1 MTNPK
6 QLDDI
11 ADLVDGEPPAATPLT
26 PDVRSGATFPF
37 LQTGSSDDPY
47 APFLVIW
54 IYTVKLND
62 RREFADAVANFE
74 DSLPTPPIFKANHLG
89 YRGTYSVSISSA
101 SPTFEYRSIWTLGS
115 LADLQVLND
124 ELANTGSDPLSMKLQ
139 AMLKLIDRDTPMR
152 AEVVGRT
159 KFARILSK

>member
-11 ADLVDGEPPAATPLT
+11 ADLVGSEPPAATPIT

-37 LQTGSSDDPY
+37 IAKGDPLDPF

-54 IYTVKLND
+54 IYTVKPND
-62 RREFADAVANFE
+62 RKDFTDAVSTFE
-74 DSLPTPPIFKANHLG
+74 TSLQNPPQVTEDHLG

-101 SPTFEYRSIWTLGS
+101 APTFEYRTIWTLGS

-124 ELANTGSDPLSMKLQ
+124 LLANANPNPLSAKLQ
-139 AMLKLIDRDTPMR
+139 DMIKLIDRDTPMR
-152 AEVVGRT
+152 AEIMGRT
-159 KFARILSK
+159 TFAMILSK